1 MRIKSHR
8 LLCFLLVITVSL
20 SGMCFINDRTDSLP
34 ACAPVQTIYAH
45 ILPMQTSLSDE
56 SMCTIEMLEVQD
68 HVGVL
73 RTAEQSYHQCRE
85 DGVSLD
91 ILCPELFVL
100 GSRIFLIG
108 SELIQFYIQYP
119 NKSIINYIHQS
130 DGKKRIYSFRR
141 NYPIG

>member
-100 GSRIFLIG
+100 GLRIFLIG